1 MRKALNENP
10 MVQLAVLG
18 VGGILLAILLISSL
32 SGGGSSSET
41 PPEDPAA
48 TATATVDPATATAE
62 PAPTT
67 ADPATAATPAADAT
81 AAATPDATT
90 TVAPPVDSGSAD
102 GLLPSAG
109 LPEDVLVAYAKNQ
122 AIALLVIDPKAVS
135 DKQVA
140 QYSDVLKSRD
150 DVEYFEVKSKDIA
163 DYARITQGVSI
174 SRTPSLIVIRPR
186 DKTEG
191 APTAVVVEGFRD
203 ADSIETALEDA
214 LYSGPD
220 EPSYPE

>member
-18 VGGILLAILLISSL
+18 VGGVLLAILLITSL

-48 TATATVDPATATAE
+48 ATATADPATATPAPAPATVDPATAT
-62 PAPTT
+62 PAP
-67 ADPATAATPAADAT
+67 DAT
-81 AAATPDATT
+81 VTPDATT
-90 TVAPPVDSGSAD
+90 VAPPTDSGSAD

-140 QYSDVLKSRD
+140 QFSDVLKSRN

>member
-32 SGGGSSSET
+32 SGGGSSSSET
-41 PPEDPAA
+41 AADDPAA
-48 TATATVDPATATAE
+48 TAT
-62 PAPTT
+62 PAPAPAT
-67 ADPATAATPAADAT
+67 ADPATATPAPDAT
-81 AAATPDATT
+81 ATATPETT
-90 TVAPPVDSGSAD
+90 TTAPPADSGSAD

-140 QYSDVLKSRD
+140 QYSDVLKSRK

>member
-32 SGGGSSSET
+32 SGGGSSSSET
-41 PPEDPAA
+41 AADDPAA
-48 TATATVDPATATAE
+48 TATADPATAT
-62 PAPTT
+62 PAPAPAT
-67 ADPATAATPAADAT
+67 ADPATATPAPDAT
-81 AAATPDATT
+81 ATATPEATT
-90 TVAPPVDSGSAD
+90 TAPPTDSGSAD

-140 QYSDVLKSRD
+140 QYSDVLKSRK